1 MGEQVRIEQEVVVDA
16 PQERTFRGFVDG
28 IGDWFVPGEGMTLNM
43 KIEPRVGG
51 RMFRDL
57 GDGAGHLWGFV
68 QVIKPPALL
77 EIAGPMWISQA
88 ATTHLQVRFI
98 EEGDRTRVRIVH
110 TAIGVAPYE
119 LGDASEGWKQGLKE
133 LKDYVERH

>member
-1 MGEQVRIEQEVVVDA
+1 MGDQVRIEQEVVIDA
-16 PQERTFRGFVDG
+16 RQERTFRGFMDG
-28 IGDWFVPGEGMTLNM
+28 IEEWFRPDEGESLHMT
-43 KIEPRVGG
+43 IEPRVGG
-51 RMFRDL
+51 RMYRDL

-68 QVIKPPALL
+68 QVLKPSSLI

-98 EEGDRTRVRIVH
+98 EEGDRTRVRVVH
-110 TAIGVAPYE
+110 TA
-119 LGDASEGWKQGLKE
+119 LGIDPDEMGGAGEGWKQGLKE